1 MSAAPRVAVIGGG
14 WAGLSA
20 AEALCGRAQT
30 TLFEAGRQCGG
41 RARALGGG
49 SGFAHADNG
58 QHILVGAYRQVLD
71 VLARCGVRE
80 EEAFLRLPLQ
90 WHLAD
95 GLQFAARRLSAPL
108 HLLFGVLG
116 AHGIGWGEKTALLR
130 QMRALQSLRLAED
143 VPVAAWL
150 RRQQV
155 SHCLQQQ
162 FWQPLVWGAM
172 NTALDQASLQ
182 RLQNVLRDG
191 VWAERAAS
199 DFLLPKQDLGQLFA
213 EPVCRRLQKY
223 GAQIRLETRVPQIE
237 QTLSGSLLVN
247 GEAFDAAVLAVAPYH
262 VPSLL
267 PEAAPPEVAA
277 ALNALAYHAITT
289 VYLRYPIAP
298 ELPAPIT
305 GLAEGTAQWFV
316 DRDALGFGRSEVSA
330 VISLSDQYG
339 KLGREEWI
347 RRVQHD
353 LRRICPHLPRP
364 VAAQVITEK
373 RATAASRTDNPAIP
387 TAWLRHRHIYLAGDY
402 LHPRYPATLEAAVQ
416 SGRQAA
422 ALLLKDAGWEQAG

>member
-1 MSAAPRVAVIGGG
+1 MSTAPRVAVIGGG

-20 AEALCGRAQT
+20 AEALCGRAQV

-41 RARALGGG
+41 RARALGG
-49 SGFAHADNG
+49 SSDFAHADNG

-80 EEAFLRLPLQ
+80 EEAFLRLPRQ
-90 WHLAD
+90 WYLAD
-95 GLQFAARRLSAPL
+95 GPQFSARRLSAPL
-108 HLLFGVLG
+108 HLLAGVLG
-116 AHGIGWGEKTALLR
+116 ARGIGWGEKTALLR
-130 QMRALQSLRLAED
+130 QMRALQNLRLAD
-143 VPVAAWL
+143 DIPVAVWL
-150 RRQQV
+150 RQQQV
-155 SHCLQQQ
+155 SHRLQQQ

-172 NTALDQASLQ
+172 NTALEQASLQ

-199 DFLLPKQDLGQLFA
+199 DFLLPKQDLGRLFA

-247 GEAFDAAVLAVAPYH
+247 GETFDAAVLAVAPYH
-262 VPSLL
+262 VSPLL
-267 PEAAPPEVAA
+267 PEAAPPEIAT
-277 ALNALAYHAITT
+277 ALDALAYHAITT
-289 VYLRYPIAP
+289 VYLRYPVSP
-298 ELPAPIT
+298 ELPALIT
-305 GLAEGTAQWFV
+305 GLAEGTAQWFI
-316 DRDALGFGRSEVSA
+316 DRDALGFGRGEVSA

-339 KLGREEWI
+339 KLSREEWI
-347 RRVQHD
+347 RHVQHD

-373 RATAASRTDNPAIP
+373 RATTASRTDNPAIP
-387 TAWLRHRHIYLAGDY
+387 TAWLRHQRIYLAGDY

-422 ALLLKDAGWEQAG
+422 ALLLKDAGWGKAT

>member
-1 MSAAPRVAVIGGG
+1 MSTAPRVAVIGGG

-20 AEALCGRAQT
+20 AEALCGRAQI

-41 RARALGGG
+41 RARALGG
-49 SGFAHADNG
+49 SSDFAHADNG

-80 EEAFLRLPLQ
+80 EEVFLRLPLQ

-95 GLQFAARRLSAPL
+95 GLQFSARRLSAPL
-108 HLLFGVLG
+108 HLLAGVLG
-116 AHGIGWGEKTALLR
+116 ARGIGWGEKTALLR
-130 QMRALQSLRLAED
+130 QMRALQNLRLAD
-143 VPVAAWL
+143 DIPVAVWL
-150 RRQQV
+150 RQQQV
-155 SHCLQQQ
+155 SHRLQQQ

-172 NTALDQASLQ
+172 NTALEQASLQ

-199 DFLLPKQDLGQLFA
+199 DFLLPKQDLGRLFA
-213 EPVCRRLQKY
+213 DPVCRRLQKD

-247 GEAFDAAVLAVAPYH
+247 GETFDAAVLAVAPYH
-262 VPSLL
+262 VSPLL
-267 PEAAPPEVAA
+267 PGAAPPEIAT
-277 ALNALAYHAITT
+277 ALDALAYHAITT
-289 VYLRYPIAP
+289 VYLRYPVSP

-305 GLAEGTAQWFV
+305 GLAEGTAQWFI
-316 DRDALGFGRSEVSA
+316 DRDALGFGRGEVSA

-339 KLGREEWI
+339 KLSREEWI
-347 RRVQHD
+347 RRVQQD

-364 VAAQVITEK
+364 TAAQVITEK
-373 RATAASRTDNPAIP
+373 RATTASRINNPTIP
-387 TAWLRHRHIYLAGDY
+387 TAWLRYQHIYLAGDY
-402 LHPRYPATLEAAVQ
+402 LHLRYPATLEAAVQ

-422 ALLLKDAGWEQAG
+422 ALLLKDAG

>member
-20 AEALCGRAQT
+20 AEALCGRAQI

-95 GLQFAARRLSAPL
+95 GLQFAARCLSAPL

-116 AHGIGWGEKTALLR
+116 ARGIGWGEKTVLLR

-143 VPVAAWL
+143 IPVAVWL

-155 SHCLQQQ
+155 SHSLQQQ

-172 NTALDQASLQ
+172 NTAL
-182 RLQNVLRDG
+182 
-191 VWAERAAS
+191 
-199 DFLLPKQDLGQLFA
+199 
-213 EPVCRRLQKY
+213 
-223 GAQIRLETRVPQIE
+223 
-237 QTLSGSLLVN
+237 
-247 GEAFDAAVLAVAPYH
+247 
-262 VPSLL
+262 
-267 PEAAPPEVAA
+267 
-277 ALNALAYHAITT
+277 
-289 VYLRYPIAP
+289 
-298 ELPAPIT
+298 
-305 GLAEGTAQWFV
+305 
-316 DRDALGFGRSEVSA
+316 
-330 VISLSDQYG
+330 
-339 KLGREEWI
+339 
-347 RRVQHD
+347 
-353 LRRICPHLPRP
+353 
-364 VAAQVITEK
+364 
-373 RATAASRTDNPAIP
+373 
-387 TAWLRHRHIYLAGDY
+387 
-402 LHPRYPATLEAAVQ
+402 
-416 SGRQAA
+416 
-422 ALLLKDAGWEQAG
+422 

>member
-1 MSAAPRVAVIGGG
+1 MSTAPRVAVIGGG

-20 AEALCGRAQT
+20 AEALCGRAQI

-41 RARALGGG
+41 RARALGG
-49 SGFAHADNG
+49 SSDFAHADNG

-80 EEAFLRLPLQ
+80 EEVFLRLPLQ

-95 GLQFAARRLSAPL
+95 GLQFSARRLSAPL
-108 HLLFGVLG
+108 HLLAGVLG
-116 AHGIGWGEKTALLR
+116 ARGIGWGEKTALLR
-130 QMRALQSLRLAED
+130 QMRALQNLRLAED
-143 VPVAAWL
+143 IPVAVWL
-150 RRQQV
+150 RQQQA
-155 SHCLQQQ
+155 SHRLQQQ

-172 NTALDQASLQ
+172 NTALEQASLQ

-191 VWAERAAS
+191 VWAERATS
-199 DFLLPKQDLGQLFA
+199 DFLLPKQDLGRLFA

-247 GEAFDAAVLAVAPYH
+247 GETFDAAVLAVAPYH

-267 PEAAPPEVAA
+267 PEAAPPEIAT
-277 ALNALAYHAITT
+277 ALDALAYHAITT
-289 VYLRYPIAP
+289 VYLRYPVSP

-305 GLAEGTAQWFV
+305 GLAEGTAQWFI
-316 DRDALGFGRSEVSA
+316 DRDALGFGRGEVSA

-339 KLGREEWI
+339 KLSREEWI
-347 RRVQHD
+347 KRVQQD

-364 VAAQVITEK
+364 TAAQVITEK
-373 RATAASRTDNPAIP
+373 RATTASRIDNPAIP
-387 TAWLRHRHIYLAGDY
+387 TAWLRHQRIYLAGDY
-402 LHPRYPATLEAAVQ
+402 LHPRYPATLEAALQ

-422 ALLLKDAGWEQAG
+422 ALLLKDAGWGKIP

>member
-20 AEALCGRAQT
+20 AEALCGRAQI

-41 RARALGGG
+41 RARAFGG
-49 SGFAHADNG
+49 SGGFAHADNG

-90 WHLAD
+90 WHMAD
-95 GLQFAARRLSAPL
+95 GLQFAARRLPAPL
-108 HLLFGVLG
+108 HLLAGVL
-116 AHGIGWGEKTALLR
+116 AARGIGWGEKTALLR
-130 QMRALQSLRLAED
+130 QMRALQGLRLEAD
-143 VPVAAWL
+143 VPVAGWL
-150 RRQQV
+150 RQRQV
-155 SHCLQQQ
+155 SHRLQQQ

-172 NTALDQASLQ
+172 NTDLEQASLQ

-199 DFLLPKQDLGQLFA
+199 DFLLPKQDLGRLFA
-213 EPVCRRLQKY
+213 GPVCRRLQKH
-223 GAQIRLETRVPQIE
+223 GAAICLETRVPQMA
-237 QTLSGSLLVN
+237 QALSGSLLIN

-262 VPSLL
+262 VPALL
-267 PEAAPPEVAA
+267 PEAAPPEIAA
-277 ALNALAYHAITT
+277 ALAALEYHAITT
-289 VYLRYPIAP
+289 VYLRYADPPA
-298 ELPAPIT
+298 LPVPIT

-316 DRDALGFGRSEVSA
+316 DRDALGLGRGEVSA
-330 VISLSDQYG
+330 VISLSDQLG
-339 KLGREEWI
+339 KLSREEWAA
-347 RRVQHD
+347 RVHQD
-353 LRRICPHLPRP
+353 LLRINPHLPRP
-364 VAAQVITEK
+364 AAAQVITEK
-373 RATAASRTDNPAIP
+373 RATAASHVGRPAIP
-387 TAWLRHRHIYLAGDY
+387 TAWLRRQRIYLAGDY

-422 ALLLKDAGWEQAG
+422 ALLLKDAGRQEAT

>member
-95 GLQFAARRLSAPL
+95 GLQFSARRLSAPL
-108 HLLFGVLG
+108 HLLAGVLG
-116 AHGIGWGEKTALLR
+116 ARGIGWGEKTALLR
-130 QMRALQSLRLAED
+130 QMRALQNLRLAED
-143 VPVAAWL
+143 IPVAVWL
-150 RRQQV
+150 RQQQV
-155 SHCLQQQ
+155 SHRLQQQ

-172 NTALDQASLQ
+172 NTALEQASLQ
-182 RLQNVLRDG
+182 
-191 VWAERAAS
+191 
-199 DFLLPKQDLGQLFA
+199 
-213 EPVCRRLQKY
+213 RLQKY

-247 GEAFDAAVLAVAPYH
+247 GETFDAAVLAAAPYH
-262 VPSLL
+262 VPPLL
-267 PEAAPPEVAA
+267 PEAAPPEIAA
-277 ALNALAYHAITT
+277 ALDALAYHAITT
-289 VYLRYPIAP
+289 VYLRYPVSL

-305 GLAEGTAQWFV
+305 GLAEGTAQWFI
-316 DRDALGFGRSEVSA
+316 DRDALGFGRGEVSA

-339 KLGREEWI
+339 KLSREEWI
-347 RRVQHD
+347 KRVQQD
-353 LRRICPHLPRP
+353 LRRICPHLLRP
-364 VAAQVITEK
+364 TAAQVITEK
-373 RATAASRTDNPAIP
+373 RATTASRIDNPAIP
-387 TAWLRHRHIYLAGDY
+387 TAWLRHQHIYLAGDY

-422 ALLLKDAGWEQAG
+422 ALLLKDAGWGKAT